1 MATWKMYLELEF
13 PVLED
18 DITEKYIGD
27 AEVDFARRAV
37 ERVRTHLDK
46 LLEDT
51 EFVHYYIMP
60 IKSGM
65 ARR

>member
-1 MATWKMYLELEF
+1 MYLELEF

-18 DITEKYIGD
+18 DITEKHIGD
-27 AEVDFARRAV
+27 AEVDFANRAV
-37 ERVRTHLDK
+37 ERVRKHLDK
-46 LLEDT
+46 LLENT

-60 IKSGM
+60 TKRSGR